1 MLAVMLASLA
11 ANDREGESTR
21 KVGGVNLQLF
31 AKVLPVSGSKR
42 GSQAVNK
49 QLQLIF
55 SRKQYLNEC

>member
-1 MLAVMLASLA
+1 MLAVMLASIA

-21 KVGGVNLQLF
+21 KVGGVNLQLS
-31 AKVLPVSGSKR
+31 AKVLPASESKR

-55 SRKQYLNEC
+55 S